1 MDAQQT
7 GTDFAKRDDLQGT
20 RLVRF
25 SAIFGP
31 PPARIPVNRA
41 TGWEYIRT
49 GRFPGPDVRLGNL
62 NLWRASTVEA
72 GVERFI
78 RENSAADSAGDRGQK
93 LTETR
98 QRKRRVAQMETP

>member
-1 MDAQQT
+1 MDTQQT
-7 GTDFAKRDDLQGT
+7 VTSLAKREDLQGT

-62 NLWRASTVEA
+62 NLWRDTTVEA
-72 GVERFI
+72 GVQKFI
-78 RENSAADSAGDRGQK
+78 AENSAADSAGDRGQK

-98 QRKRRVAQMETP
+98 QQKRRAAQNATG